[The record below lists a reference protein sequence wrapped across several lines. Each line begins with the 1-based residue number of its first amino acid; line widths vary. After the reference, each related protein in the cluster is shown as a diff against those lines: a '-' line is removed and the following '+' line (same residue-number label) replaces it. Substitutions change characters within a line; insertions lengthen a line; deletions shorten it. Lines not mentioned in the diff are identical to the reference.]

1 MRPQASRASSP
12 NPTAN
17 LVGSRKAG
25 PQTPRSNSRRLSFLP
40 GPFRWVRAKLALFLR
55 NKTLPKI
62 QRPVSLHHGVEFSD
76 GSREPRFSRMSLTI
90 EAMRLFG
97 LSAAD
102 LQLLASSKNLK
113 GALMK
118 RCPRR
123 FLMVALCALVA
134 FSAFGQFQTGNLY
147 GKAQAKDG
155 SFLPGVSIT
164 LTGVGAPHTTVTDG
178 QGLFRFPN
186 LSPGQYTVKAELS
199 GYGTATR
206 TGLSVSVG
214 QNVDISMTLNP
225 SMAESITVTAEAPLL
240 DTRKTGTGTSVTK
253 VELEKIPTS
262 RDPWTVM
269 QSVPSVQVD
278 RINVG
283 GSQSGQQSVYYDK
296 GAQVRD
302 RTWNMDGVNI
312 TDMGATGSSPLYF
325 DFDSFEEMQIT
336 TGGSDP
342 RIETPGVQLNM
353 VTKRGTNDI
362 RGSGR
367 YFYTPGSMQADATVP
382 TEAAYYLAA
391 TNKINFVRDYGAEA
405 GGPVWKDHIWFW
417 AARGDQKIS
426 NQASSTLS
434 STGTLSTGLFD
445 NIVLRDKNAKLNAQI

>member
-206 TGLSVSVG
+206 TGPSVSVG

-225 SMAESITVTAEAPLL
+225 SMAQSITVTAAAPLL
-240 DTRKTGTGTSVTK
+240 DTLKTGAGTGV
-253 VELEKIPTS
+253 PG
-262 RDPWTVM
+262 PVM
-269 QSVPSVQVD
+269 QAVPSVQRD

-283 GSQSGQQSVYYDK
+283 GSQSGQQSVYDAK

-302 RTWNMDGVNI
+302 STWNMDGVNI

-342 RIETPGVQLNM
+342 RIETPGVSLNM
-353 VTKRGTNDI
+353 VTK
-362 RGSGR
+362 
-367 YFYTPGSMQADATVP
+367 
-382 TEAAYYLAA
+382 L
-391 TNKINFVRDYGAEA
+391 
-405 GGPVWKDHIWFW
+405 
-417 AARGDQKIS
+417 
-426 NQASSTLS
+426 
-434 STGTLSTGLFD
+434 
-445 NIVLRDKNAKLNAQI
+445 